1 MAKEEIKKETKTEEL
16 DKEQPKKKGKFFGDP
31 LVILE

>member
-1 MAKEEIKKETKTEEL
+1 MAKEEIKKETKEKEL
-16 DKEQPKKKGKFFGDP
+16 NKEQPKKKGKWFGDP